1 MARGWESKSVESQIE
16 EAADRKKRAV
26 ATELKAAEIALQ
38 RERESVELSRTR
50 VLQDLA
56 AAENP
61 NYRKMLER
69 SLAFLDEKL
78 AALDGGRNPAN
89 ITLSGTPVHHS
100 EQNVQRG
107 HKHVENTSKKV
118 TMLPGSGYRKQLSE
132 ALR

>member
-1 MARGWESKSVESQIE
+1 MED
-16 EAADRKKRAV
+16 AADRKKHAI

-56 AAENP
+56 AAANP

-78 AALDGGRNPAN
+78 AALDA
-89 ITLSGTPVHHS
+89 GTKARKHH
-100 EQNVQRG
+100 
-107 HKHVENTSKKV
+107 
-118 TMLPGSGYRKQLSE
+118 
-132 ALR
+132 A

>member
-1 MARGWESKSVESQIE
+1 MED
-16 EAADRKKRAV
+16 AADRKRLA
-26 ATELKAAEIALQ
+26 AASEMQAAEVALQ

-78 AALDGGRNPAN
+78 AALDSSPKARK
-89 ITLSGTPVHHS
+89 HH
-100 EQNVQRG
+100 
-107 HKHVENTSKKV
+107 
-118 TMLPGSGYRKQLSE
+118 
-132 ALR
+132 A

>member
-16 EAADRKKRAV
+16 DAADRKKLA
-26 ATELKAAEIALQ
+26 AANQMKAAEIAIQ

-78 AALDGGRNPAN
+78 AALDAGP
-89 ITLSGTPVHHS
+89 
-100 EQNVQRG
+100 
-107 HKHVENTSKKV
+107 KV
-118 TMLPGSGYRKQLSE
+118 RKQS
-132 ALR
+132 A